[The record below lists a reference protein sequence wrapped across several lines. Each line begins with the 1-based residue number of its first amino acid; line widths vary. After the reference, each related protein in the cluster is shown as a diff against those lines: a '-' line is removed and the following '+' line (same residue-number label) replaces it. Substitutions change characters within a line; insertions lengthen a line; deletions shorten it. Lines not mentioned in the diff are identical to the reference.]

1 MRSRSSEPSGARISP
16 IRVLLTVLAV
26 VFLAESIIMLGLR
39 AAPRTFRESEGA
51 SLLDAILLVG
61 VVSPVLWML
70 VVRPLRRMVIERGEL
85 LSRAMSIQEE
95 ERARLAHDLHDEIGQ
110 VQTALLLAARAV
122 MSAQSPEQLRERAKL
137 VHSLAVES
145 MESTRRLARG
155 LSPSV
160 LTDFGLAAAC
170 ERVCEDLSDAAG
182 IPIHTAFSIGS
193 TRFDPKVEIAL
204 YRVMQE
210 ALSNSLR
217 HAGASE
223 LNVRLD
229 LVRGVLELE
238 VADDGQGIAPASHDE
253 SKRSGL
259 GLASMRER
267 IVLLGGRFE
276 INSEPA
282 SGTTLRARLPV
293 EITS

>member
-1 MRSRSSEPSGARISP
+1 
-16 IRVLLTVLAV
+16 
-26 VFLAESIIMLGLR
+26 
-39 AAPRTFRESEGA
+39 
-51 SLLDAILLVG
+51 
-61 VVSPVLWML
+61 
-70 VVRPLRRMVIERGEL
+70 MVIERGEL
-85 LSRAMSIQEE
+85 LSRTMSIQEE

-110 VQTALLLAARAV
+110 VQTALLLASRAV
-122 MSAQSPEQLRERAKL
+122 MNAQSPEQVRERAKM

-160 LTDFGLAAAC
+160 LTDFGLAAGC
-170 ERVCEDLSDAAG
+170 ERVCEDLSDASG
-182 IPIHTAFSIGS
+182 VPIHAALSIGS
-193 TRFDPKVEIAL
+193 VRFDPKVEIAV

-223 LNVRLD
+223 ISVRLD
-229 LVRGVLELE
+229 LLRGELVLE
-238 VADDGQGIAPASHDE
+238 VTDDGRGIGPESQEE

-267 IVLLGGRFE
+267 VVLLGGRFE

-293 EITS
+293 GTTS